1 MSASVWVEERDA
13 ELGINIESDDT
24 VKALDQQLR
33 GVLPHFTGLK
43 ADVPGSSCTLIFEFP
58 DLDSVDDG
66 EIGYAVTMAEAF
78 EG

>member
-1 MSASVWVEERDA
+1 MWVAERDA
-13 ELGINIESDDT
+13 ELGINIEDDT

-33 GVLPHFTGLK
+33 GGLPHFTGLK

-58 DLDSVDDG
+58 DLDSVDDA
-66 EIGYAVTMAEAF
+66 EIGYAVTMAESF